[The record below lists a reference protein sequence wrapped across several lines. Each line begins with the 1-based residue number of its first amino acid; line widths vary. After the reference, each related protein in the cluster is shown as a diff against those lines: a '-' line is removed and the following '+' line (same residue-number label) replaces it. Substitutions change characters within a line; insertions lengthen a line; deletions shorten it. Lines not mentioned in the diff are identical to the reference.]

1 LINFSSFVNRNV
13 AYGLLRKN
21 PVERLSTTQLV
32 SDPFV
37 RPKVANFPQQYRPK
51 YLEERIRR
59 SHTKQLE
66 QQIELITRLER
77 RQSNAFQ
84 QGSLSRE
91 SSFSSRGP
99 SSFVG
104 FNSPLM
110 NGHGGNND
118 SFVLQSTKTVSSN
131 GSGNDDSPSNSGKAA
146 ATAAS
151 QQIVEH
157 IQSLDILPTLLESLG
172 SYSSSEKVTINHKS
186 FIIDDENII
195 NSLNAQQQQTLL
207 EEGYDDDGEGG
218 IRIPPS
224 PIRQAKADINIVDGV
239 FGNEKF
245 ITIDVKIT
253 PKSDDDDDE
262 NDGEL
267 GRNDSRGSIKG
278 GNDGSGGSSLLRRS
292 LLTTT
297 GSEQEGGTVHG
308 HGHGHGH
315 VGHKSKRNSVPVLE
329 LHYTTEIKLTNPGES
344 NEFLAN
350 PHHHFTTGAG
360 HHHHNDLLTRRSLT
374 GNGSK
379 KYLQTVDD
387 SSTTKNDTE
396 GNVIA
401 DIKTRTNSLDAVNSR
416 TSLSEAVDSPG
427 TPARKQM
434 AIVRQQSTSMINGK
448 VLNNSV
454 EEILTSLNAIDIDE
468 LQLSQFHRLTDT
480 IDNVFH
486 PHVVEEHHRRQSL
499 LSNNRSN
506 SNPLLPIAE
515 VAFGNDGSGGDESFE
530 NDNDRLIATALTTSN
545 KENNSDNVKEDV
557 REKEET
563 ELSHV
568 TIATAMESCS
578 ERTMANSSPSNS
590 PFQGGNNRIR
600 KSITEAIAQDHE
612 FNSPSAVIELQET

>member
-1 LINFSSFVNRNV
+1 LLRNV

-21 PVERLSTTQLV
+21 PTERLSTTQLV
-32 SDPFV
+32 SDPFL
-37 RPKVANFPQQYRPK
+37 RPKVTNFPQQYRPK

-77 RQSNAFQ
+77 RTSNAFQ
-84 QGSLSRE
+84 QGLSRE
-91 SSFSSRGP
+91 SSFSSRNGGGLGGA
-99 SSFVG
+99 SSFIG

-118 SFVLQSTKTVSSN
+118 SFVLQSSKTVDSSSSGGG
-131 GSGNDDSPSNSGKAA
+131 GSDSSPSNSIKAS
-146 ATAAS
+146 AAS

-207 EEGYDDDGEGG
+207 EEGFDEDDGEGG
-218 IRIPPS
+218 IRLLPS

-253 PKSDDDDDE
+253 PKTDDDDGDSY
-262 NDGEL
+262 NDG
-267 GRNDSRGSIKG
+267 RAGSAKG
-278 GNDGSGGSSLLRRS
+278 GNEGNGGGSSSLLRRS

-297 GSEQEGGTVHG
+297 GGGEEGGTTV
-308 HGHGHGH
+308 HGH

-350 PHHHFTTGAG
+350 PHHHFTIGAAAGG
-360 HHHHNDLLTRRSLT
+360 HHHHHHHDLLTRRSLT

-387 SSTTKNDTE
+387 SSTAKIEITE
-396 GNVIA
+396 GDMIDN
-401 DIKTRTNSLDAVNSR
+401 KTRTNSLDAVNSR

-427 TPARKQM
+427 TPVRKQM

-454 EEILTSLNAIDIDE
+454 EEILTSLNAVNIEE

-480 IDNVFH
+480 IENVFH

-499 LSNNRSN
+499 LSTRSN

-515 VAFGNDGSGGDESFE
+515 VAFGIDGSGGDESFE
-530 NDNDRLIATALTTSN
+530 GNDNDRLIVSSLTTSN
-545 KENNSDNVKEDV
+545 KENNNADNVVEKV
-557 REKEET
+557 REKAET

-568 TIATAMESCS
+568 TIATTVESSS
-578 ERTMANSSPSNS
+578 ERTDMNSSPSHS
-590 PFQGGNNRIR
+590 PFSGGSNNRVR

-612 FNSPSAVIELQET
+612 FNSPSAVVDLNDT